1 MKHYSIENRLELFQE
16 PLREEARSGEQ
27 DVTAQQEGG
36 SGRGSRQPWED
47 HLKGKEGTHW
57 REVGNNTQTQKEA
70 QT

>member
-16 PLREEARSGEQ
+16 PLREEAKERRAGCDCTAGGRLGEGEPP
-27 DVTAQQEGG
+27 AL
-36 SGRGSRQPWED
+36 GRPPE
-47 HLKGKEGTHW
+47 GKEGTHW